1 MSKRLCNLQRLR
13 TTRALPWRS
22 LAIGRSLWTAR
33 LAASV
38 LLVAWCWPVVAED
51 LEQGLLIAEGKRA
64 LLPIVVSPQASAST
78 RSVADELAMY
88 LEQITGA
95 TFEVSSGDGESGIVL
110 GTLAEFPDSMLQRP
124 LEIRDRFDGREAFAI
139 RTDPGRLRLIGA
151 TDKAASHAAFAL
163 LEAIGCRWFFEAP
176 EWEVVPSIPTLRVK
190 VNRDERPAILS
201 RRIWFGGGFFEHGA
215 ASRPVR
221 DYAAWARHNRM
232 EQSLTVNC
240 GHAWQ
245 TIIADNKA
253 VFDMHPEY
261 RALVSGKRQGD
272 QLCVSNAA
280 LRELV
285 IRWALDFFRKNP
297 TADMVSV
304 DPSDGSGQ
312 CECQACARLGTISD
326 RVFGL
331 ANDVA
336 KAVGREHPGKLVGLY
351 AYHEHSEPPSFS
363 LEPNVYVQL
372 TAGFTRGRYTFDE
385 LLELWPQ
392 KCKSMGFY
400 EYFSVWPWDLD
411 QFPGGRA
418 NDTAYLREQIPR
430 YLAAGATSLDCESSG
445 NWGLHGRGYYL
456 AHKLMWDPTT
466 DVEALLDDFYSKAF
480 GPAAV
485 PMRRYYERFDRAHQP
500 LISAHLLAQGFRD
513 VEEATRLAADRPDVQ
528 ARLDH
533 IKHYLRSVHLRWR
546 VDRAT
551 DPALKKEL
559 TLAALTHG
567 YRTRYSYM
575 NHWVGMRDSWA
586 SQAAEEFG
594 EPGWAAPGNPMP
606 SAPWAVESPYS
617 RAEIE
622 AAFQEGL
629 AYFKPDPVEEKR
641 FSADLVPVQFDV
653 VDPPAESKQA
663 YQYGMKYALY
673 SLHGESLQM
682 RVVSGTIPHYR
693 DMAPAT
699 WRLDDVSG
707 KRLAGGRL
715 PLDGKPHRIEVK
727 VPTSGLYFFGFD
739 DSTAG
744 WQITIAA
751 GRTAAITLDP
761 SRHVEH
767 AGWMQPMYFYVPRG
781 TRELQ
786 YYWAGEPHRV
796 HGPDGTVLQEVR
808 CSGEFVKIP
817 VPEGADGKTWH
828 FTQLMLGRLWFFNA
842 PNLLAASPDALL
854 LPQELAEKDGL
865 QIRSTAS
872 E

>member
-1 MSKRLCNLQRLR
+1 MSERSSNLGRR
-13 TTRALPWRS
+13 RRIAAVSWRS
-22 LAIGRSLWTAR
+22 MAAHRSLWTKGFV
-33 LAASV
+33 ASV
-38 LLVAWCWPVVAED
+38 LLVAGCWPIAAED
-51 LEQGLLIAEGKRA
+51 LERGLLIAEGNRP
-64 LLPIVVSPQASAST
+64 LLPIIISPQASTST
-78 RSVADELAMY
+78 KSVADELATY

-95 TFEVSSGDGESGIVL
+95 TFEVATGDGSNGIVL
-110 GTLAEFPDSMLQRP
+110 GTLAQFPDPMLEHP
-124 LEIRDRFDGREAFAI
+124 LEIRDRFDGREAFVI
-139 RTDPGRLRLIGA
+139 RTEPDRLRLIGA

-163 LEAIGCRWFFEAP
+163 LEAVGCRWFFEAP
-176 EWEVVPSIPTLRVK
+176 EWEVVPSIPTLRVNL
-190 VNRDERPAILS
+190 NRDERPAILA

-221 DYAAWARHNRM
+221 DYAAWARRNRM
-232 EQSLTVNC
+232 DRSFTVNC

-245 TIIADNKA
+245 TIIAENKA
-253 VFDMHPEY
+253 IFDRHPEY
-261 RALVSGKRQGD
+261 RALVDGKRQGD
-272 QLCVSNAA
+272 QLCVANEA

-312 CECQACARLGTISD
+312 CECDACARLGTISD

-336 KAVGREHPGKLVGLY
+336 KAVEEEYPGKLVGLY
-351 AYHEHSEPPSFS
+351 AYHEHSEPPSFA

-400 EYFSVWPWDLD
+400 DYFSVWPWDLD

-418 NDTAYLREQIPR
+418 NDTTYLRKQIRR

-456 AHKLMWDPTT
+456 ANKLMWDPTI
-466 DVEALLDDFYSKAF
+466 DVESLLDDFYSKAF
-480 GPAAV
+480 GPAAA
-485 PMRRYYERFDRAHQP
+485 PMRRYYERFDRANEP
-500 LISAHLLAQGFRD
+500 LVSAHLLAQGFRD
-513 VEEATRLAADRPDVQ
+513 VEEATTLAADRADVQ
-528 ARLDH
+528 ARLDQ
-533 IKHYLRSVHLRWR
+533 IKHYLRSVHLRWQ
-546 VDRAT
+546 VDRAADT
-551 DPALKKEL
+551 AVKKEL

-586 SQAAEEFG
+586 TQAAEEFD
-594 EPGWAAPGNPMP
+594 EPTWRAAGDPTPA
-606 SAPWAVESPYS
+606 APWAVESPYS
-617 RAEIE
+617 PEEIE

-629 AYFKPDPVEEKR
+629 AFFKPDPVEEKQ
-641 FSADLVPVQFDV
+641 FSDSLVPVDFN
-653 VDPPAESKQA
+653 VDAPPIESKQS
-663 YQYGMKYALY
+663 YQLGMKYALY
-673 SLHGESLQM
+673 SVEGEPLEM
-682 RVVSGTIPHYR
+682 RIVSGTIPHYR

-699 WRLDDVSG
+699 WRLNDESG
-707 KRLAGGRL
+707 EQLAGGRL

-727 VPTSGLYFFGFD
+727 VPASGLYHFEFD

-744 WQITIAA
+744 WQIEIAP
-751 GRTAAITLDP
+751 GRNASIVLDP
-761 SRHVEH
+761 SRRVEH

-781 TRELQ
+781 TDELH
-786 YYWAGEPHRV
+786 YYWAGGPHRI
-796 HGPDGTVLQEVR
+796 HGPDGTVLKDVQT
-808 CSGEFVKIP
+808 SGEFVKVP

-828 FTQLMLGRLWFFNA
+828 FTRLMLGRLRFFNA
-842 PNLLAASPDALL
+842 PNYLAASPDALL
-854 LPQELAEKDGL
+854 LPKEVAEKDGL
-865 QIRSTAS
+865 QICSTAS